1 MRKTPLSD
9 EQASKLYHEYL
20 RTLTP
25 EDGELLEMV
34 FAYEYLFADM
44 CLEANSVVHDFVAYQ
59 IETDDGKFME
69 ASDDH
74 YLSLDSQKWRFYVRN
89 LNSTKAIGI
98 TYRNERKVVV
108 DRKHKNSTPTI
119 LHEMIHAHEAVIS
132 QLYPFYRDT
141 LILCLYRD
149 LEQKIS
155 DLYERIIDHTH
166 EIFGTEITNAGGSHD
181 VLFFLKSL
189 DLDLKLG
196 FKLGTVCG
204 YGRDL

>member
-1 MRKTPLSD
+1 MGKSPTTCFYREAGGNCDEKTPLSD
-9 EQASKLYHEYL
+9 EQASKFYQEYL
-20 RTLTP
+20 RTLSA
-25 EDGELLEMV
+25 EDAELLEMV
-34 FAYEYLFADM
+34 FAHEYLFADM

-89 LNSTKAIGI
+89 LNSTNASG
-98 TYRNERKVVV
+98 
-108 DRKHKNSTPTI
+108 
-119 LHEMIHAHEAVIS
+119 
-132 QLYPFYRDT
+132 
-141 LILCLYRD
+141 
-149 LEQKIS
+149 
-155 DLYERIIDHTH
+155 
-166 EIFGTEITNAGGSHD
+166 ITNAGGSHD